1 MQRLVFML
9 VLLCAPIVRAG
20 DGTMPG
26 ERVRAASQGRRQ
38 FVPTV
43 FANLGTPVNGTAV
56 YCSDCT
62 IANPCAGGGTG
73 AVAKR
78 LNGVWVCN

>member
-1 MQRLVFML
+1 MRRLL
-9 VLLCAPIVRAG
+9 ILLLLLCATIVQAG

-38 FVPTV
+38 LVPTV
-43 FANLGTPVNGTAV
+43 FANLGTPPNGTMV

-62 IANPCAGGGTG
+62 VANPCAAGGTG
-73 AVAKR
+73 AIAKR
-78 LNGVWVCN
+78 LNGAWVCN